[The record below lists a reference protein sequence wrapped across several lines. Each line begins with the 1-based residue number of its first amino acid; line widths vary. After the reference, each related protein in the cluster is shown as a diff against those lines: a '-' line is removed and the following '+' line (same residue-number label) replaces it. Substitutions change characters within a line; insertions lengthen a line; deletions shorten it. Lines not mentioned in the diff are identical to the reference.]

1 MSFTVPDACALPTVE
16 QPLRLAEFD
25 GLFAAVRHVDTIGPT
40 HARLHLAGPAGLEAA
55 VRDLTA
61 RETECCSFFTFT
73 TTRQPVDDG
82 EAVTLDVEVPA
93 RYTDILASLARSAV
107 NVLGARAVSRKA

>member
-25 GLFAAVRHVDTIGPT
+25 ALFAAAVRHVDTLSPT
-40 HARLHLAGPAGLEAA
+40 HARLHLAGPAGLGAT
-55 VRDLTA
+55 VRNLTA
-61 RETECCSFFTFT
+61 RETECCSFFSFT
-73 TTRQPVDDG
+73 TTRRPADDG

-93 RYTDILASLARSAV
+93 RYADVLASLTHS
-107 NVLGARAVSRKA
+107 ARAVSKAA

>member
-1 MSFTVPDACALPTVE
+1 MSFTVPEACALPTVE

-25 GLFAAVRHVDTIGPT
+25 ALFAAAVRHVDTLGPT
-40 HARLHLAGPAGLEAA
+40 LARLHLTGQAGLEAT

-73 TTRQPVDDG
+73 TTGRPADDG

-93 RYTDILASLARSAV
+93 QYAAVLASLVHSADTISARQ
-107 NVLGARAVSRKA
+107 R

>member
-1 MSFTVPDACALPTVE
+1 MPFPVPDACALPTVE

-25 GLFAAVRHVDTIGPT
+25 SLFAAAVRGVDTLGPT
-40 HARLHLAGPAGLEAA
+40 HARLHLTGPAGLEAT

-73 TTRQPVDDG
+73 TTGRSTDDG

-93 RYTDILASLARSAV
+93 QYAGVLASLAQSADTAS
-107 NVLGARAVSRKA
+107 ARQR

>member
-25 GLFAAVRHVDTIGPT
+25 GLFAAVP
-40 HARLHLAGPAGLEAA
+40 
-55 VRDLTA
+55 
-61 RETECCSFFTFT
+61 
-73 TTRQPVDDG
+73 DDG

-93 RYTDILASLARSAV
+93 RYTDVLASLARSAV
-107 NVLGARAVSRKA
+107 NVLGARAVSGAA

>member
-25 GLFAAVRHVDTIGPT
+25 ALFAAAVRHVDTVSPT
-40 HARLHLAGPAGLEAA
+40 HARLHLTGPAGLAA
-55 VRDLTA
+55 TVRDLTA
-61 RETECCSFFTFT
+61 RESECCSFFTFST
-73 TTRQPVDDG
+73 TTGQRADDG

-93 RYTDILASLARSAV
+93 RYADVLASLVRSAGSKV
-107 NVLGARAVSRKA
+107 A

>member
-16 QPLRLAEFD
+16 QPVRLAEFD
-25 GLFAAVRHVDTIGPT
+25 SLFAAAVRHVDTLSAT
-40 HARLHLAGPAGLEAA
+40 HARLHLTGPAGLEAT
-55 VRDLTA
+55 VRELTA

-73 TTRQPVDDG
+73 TTGRPADGG

-93 RYTDILASLARSAV
+93 RYADVLASLAHSAGS
-107 NVLGARAVSRKA
+107 NHDDAAHR